1 MNYLTTLLADNHQK
15 ENFHCG
21 KEMLDVY
28 FHRQAG
34 QDMRKKVSTCFVLS
48 DAENIIKGY
57 YTLSS
62 GSIPRAKLPDAVSK
76 KLPRYEDI
84 PVVLLGRLAVDLRF
98 KGQGLGSL
106 LLLDAL
112 QRSFDTASNAVGA
125 VAVVVDPLDEDAKL
139 FYKEYGFMVLPDS
152 GRMFMAMKTI
162 GELFKEHE
170 YGKRAEPEE

>member
-15 ENFHCG
+15 ENFHSG

-28 FHRQAG
+28 IHRQAG

-57 YTLSS
+57 YTLSF
-62 GSIPRAKLPDAVSK
+62 GSIPRSKLPDAISK

-84 PVVLLGRLAVDLRF
+84 PVILLGRLAVDLRF

-106 LLLDAL
+106 LLIDAL
-112 QRSFDTASNAVGA
+112 QRSFDTASNSVGA
-125 VAVVVDPLDEDAKL
+125 VAVVVDPLDTEAKS
-139 FYKEYGFMVLPDS
+139 FYGKYGFIDLPDS
-152 GRMFMAMKTI
+152 GKMFLAMKTI
-162 GELFKEHE
+162 GGLL
-170 YGKRAEPEE
+170 R